1 MRLRYGLGSARV
13 RGIPRS
19 IPCARRRGFELPA
32 GWQFAQALTDLFV
45 LQKAIYEVGYEL
57 ANRPDWVE
65 IPLSGIRDLW
75 NEG

>member
-1 MRLRYGLGSARV
+1 MFL
-13 RGIPRS
+13 
-19 IPCARRRGFELPA
+19 
-32 GWQFAQALTDLFV
+32 

-65 IPLSGIRDLW
+65 IPLSGVCDLL